1 VAAVDVQRDA
11 RGVVTVTID
20 NQARKNAITGVMFG
34 ELREALVEITSRPQD
49 RVVVITGAGDEAFCS
64 GADLSSQ
71 KNADGERLHTLHHMR
86 NVGEAAHALAQVQQ
100 PVIAKVN
107 GVAVGAGLTLALGCD
122 LICASDR
129 ARFGAVFVKRGLSI
143 DFGGSWLLPRLV
155 GMHKAKE
162 IALLADIFDAAEA
175 DRIGLVNR
183 VVPHDEL
190 DAQVDAIA
198 DRLASGPPI
207 AISLTKR
214 LLAQA
219 FDATYAQ
226 ALEAEAMAQ
235 AVNGSTKDT
244 NEAIRAFLEKRTPEF
259 RGR

>member
-1 VAAVDVQRDA
+1 MARVDVNRDD

-20 NQARKNAITGVMFG
+20 HQERRNAITGVMFG
-34 ELREALVEITSRPQD
+34 ELREVFAEITARASD
-49 RVVVITGAGDEAFCS
+49 RVVVITGAGDAAFCS

-71 KNADGERLHTLHHMR
+71 AGADGERLHTLLHMR

-100 PVIAKVN
+100 PVIAKIN

-122 LICASDR
+122 LLYASDR
-129 ARFGAVFVKRGLSI
+129 ATFGAVFAKRGLSI

-162 IALLADIFDAAEA
+162 IALLADMFDAAEA
-175 DRIGLVNR
+175 DRIGIVNR
-183 VVPHDEL
+183 VLPHDRL
-190 DAQVDAIA
+190 DAEVDAVA
-198 DRLASGPPI
+198 ARLASGPPI
-207 AISLTKR
+207 ALSLTKR
-214 LLAQA
+214 LLGQA

-244 NEAIRAFLEKRTPEF
+244 REAITAFLEKRDPIF

>member
-1 VAAVDVQRDA
+1 VAAVDVQRDD
-11 RGVVTVTID
+11 RGVVTVTLD
-20 NQARKNAITGVMFG
+20 NQARKNAITGVMFD
-34 ELREALVEITSRPQD
+34 ELRAALVDVSARPQD
-49 RVVVITGAGDEAFCS
+49 RVVVITGAGEGAFCA

-71 KNADGERLHTLHHMR
+71 TNAEGERLHTLHHMR
-86 NVGEAAHALAQVQQ
+86 NVGEAAHALAQVPQ

-122 LICASDR
+122 LIYASST
-129 ARFGAVFVKRGLSI
+129 ATFGAVFVKRGLSI

-162 IALLADIFDAAEA
+162 IALLGDMFDADEAE
-175 DRIGLVNR
+175 RIGLVNR
-183 VVPHDEL
+183 VVPGEHL
-190 DAQVDAIA
+190 DAEVDALA
-198 DRLASGPPI
+198 GRLASGPTI

-244 NEAIRAFLEKRTPEF
+244 NEAIRAFLEKRTPVF